1 MFLSGINKGDDDDDE
16 LNYQW
21 VGGFKDKVPADV
33 RSCRKRMEKVKGS
46 KFTI

>member
-1 MFLSGINKGDDDDDE
+1 MFLSCRNKSDDDDDE

-33 RSCRKRMEKVKGS
+33 RSCGKRMEKVKGS